1 LTTPFTAYRAPKW
14 LPGGHAQ
21 TIYPL
26 LIKAAPPPYR
36 RERWETP
43 DSDFIDLDWM
53 DAPTDAS
60 DTQALPLL
68 ILFHGLEG
76 SSSSHYATSLMAAT
90 KARGWTGV
98 VSHFRGCS
106 GESNRLPRAYHSGDS
121 DEIDWVLRRLRQ
133 RHPERPIYVT
143 GVSLGGNA
151 LLKWL
156 GEREFLANDVIN
168 AAASVCAP
176 LDLAICGHHLG
187 RGFNKVYTQHFL
199 QTLKKGAAEKLVR
212 FPGIFDGKRMQGA
225 RNLYEFDDVRYPM
238 PEIFKAYD
246 IRGIV
251 DTVHCPHQG
260 LRHAVRAIGH
270 ALGSLA
276 RRAGQA
282 AIAVGRDGRLSGPAL
297 AGALPTAS
305 APPVSTSSTSA
316 ACRPRSPTSPPT
328 SSAATPA
335 SRSPAATT
343 RPTTTA

>member
-1 LTTPFTAYRAPKW
+1 LTAPFPAYRAPKW

-43 DSDFIDLDWM
+43 DGDFIDLDWM
-53 DAPTDAS
+53 DGLTDTPGAQA
-60 DTQALPLL
+60 QALPLL

-121 DEIDWVLRRLRQ
+121 DEVDWVLRRLRQ

-225 RNLYEFDDVRYPM
+225 RNLYEFDDVVTAPLHGFLGADDYWKRASAKPLL
-238 PEIFKAYD
+238 
-246 IRGIV
+246 RGIRLPTLLLNAQN
-251 DTVHCPHQG
+251 DPFFPPHA
-260 LRHAVRAIGH
+260 LPHDNELSAKVRADYPREGGH
-270 ALGSLA
+270 VGFVTGSLP
-276 RRAGQA
+276 
-282 AIAVGRDGRLSGPAL
+282 GRLDW
-297 AGALPTAS
+297 LPQRLLHFFDQHSIAEN
-305 APPVSTSSTSA
+305 
-316 ACRPRSPTSPPT
+316 
-328 SSAATPA
+328 
-335 SRSPAATT
+335 
-343 RPTTTA
+343 

>member
-1 LTTPFTAYRAPKW
+1 MTTPFPAYRAPKW

-43 DSDFIDLDWM
+43 DGDFIDLDWM
-53 DAPTDAS
+53 DAPTDTSGLAAQ
-60 DTQALPLL
+60 DPLL

-76 SSSSHYATSLMAAT
+76 NSSSHYATSLMAAA

-106 GESNRLPRAYHSGDS
+106 GEGNRLPRAYHSGDS
-121 DEIDWVLRRLRQ
+121 DEVDWVLRRLRQ
-133 RHPERPIYVT
+133 QHPRRPICVT

-156 GEREFLANDVIN
+156 GEREFLAGDVID

-199 QTLKKGAAEKLVR
+199 QTLKKAAAEKLVR

-225 RNLYEFDDVRYPM
+225 RSLYEFDDVVTAPLHGFLGADDYWKRASAKPLL
-238 PEIFKAYD
+238 
-246 IRGIV
+246 RGIRLPTLLLNAQN
-251 DTVHCPHQG
+251 DPF
-260 LRHAVRAIGH
+260 LPPH
-270 ALGSLA
+270 ALPHDKELSAKVTAEYPHEGGHVGFVTGSLP
-276 RRAGQA
+276 
-282 AIAVGRDGRLSGPAL
+282 GRLDWLPQRLLHFFDQHLL
-297 AGALPTAS
+297 AEN
-305 APPVSTSSTSA
+305 
-316 ACRPRSPTSPPT
+316 
-328 SSAATPA
+328 
-335 SRSPAATT
+335 
-343 RPTTTA
+343 

>member
-187 RGFNKVYTQHFL
+187 RGFNKVYTH
-199 QTLKKGAAEKLVR
+199 
-212 FPGIFDGKRMQGA
+212 
-225 RNLYEFDDVRYPM
+225 
-238 PEIFKAYD
+238 
-246 IRGIV
+246 
-251 DTVHCPHQG
+251 
-260 LRHAVRAIGH
+260 
-270 ALGSLA
+270 
-276 RRAGQA
+276 
-282 AIAVGRDGRLSGPAL
+282 
-297 AGALPTAS
+297 
-305 APPVSTSSTSA
+305 TSST
-316 ACRPRSPTSPPT
+316 RSSRRRCM
-328 SSAATPA
+328 ALPA
-335 SRSPAATT
+335 
-343 RPTTTA
+343 PTTTGGGRRASRGCAGIRLPTLLLNARNDPFLPPTRCLPSAMSASVRLDFPRQGGHVGFVTGSLPGRLDWLPQRILHYFQHEV